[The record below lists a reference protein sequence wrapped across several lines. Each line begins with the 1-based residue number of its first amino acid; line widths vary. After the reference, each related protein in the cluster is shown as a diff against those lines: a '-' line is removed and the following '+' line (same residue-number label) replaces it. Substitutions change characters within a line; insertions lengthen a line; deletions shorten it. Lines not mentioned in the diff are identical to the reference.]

1 MVYSCRTRTEGI
13 DPGTR
18 AIAPHAAPPRAP
30 LRTGCLPGRPSRDP
44 RHAGLRQ
51 PWPKRPRIAPHRGR
65 EIPYANPQLPAA
77 GTVLPLMTS
86 IVLTSV
92 RGLLMAALGR
102 PALLAAGRL
111 AARPGPVA
119 IAAVA
124 TAAHGEREPTPPAVP
139 QVQDGSLGRCHRSL
153 LRWGAGRTRPA
164 CARLQ
169 LSGLGLGSLPAGR
182 GTTRKPRRQ
191 TGV

>member
-65 EIPYANPQLPAA
+65 EIPYANPQ
-77 GTVLPLMTS
+77 
-86 IVLTSV
+86 
-92 RGLLMAALGR
+92 
-102 PALLAAGRL
+102 LLAAGRL